1 MPILDQHSLEFFS
14 RSPDQTRRFG
24 MRLGAILK
32 TGDVIGLVG
41 DLGAGKTTLIQGIAS
56 GWGTLDQVTSPTFV
70 LVNQYRRPGNNR
82 LYHLDAYRLEGP
94 WQAEEL
100 DLEPMLESGPLIVE
114 WANHIEEA
122 LPPDRL
128 WITLRWLAEEQ
139 RGMLISGQ
147 GRSYQKMVA
156 TLRQMVYGVG

>member
-1 MPILDQHSLEFFS
+1 MPILDQHTLEFFS

-32 TGDVIGLVG
+32 IGDVIGLVG
-41 DLGAGKTTLIQGIAS
+41 DLGAGKTTLIQGIAA

-70 LVNQYRRPGNNR
+70 LVNQYRRPADGR

-100 DLEPMLESGPLIVE
+100 DLEPMLESGPMIVE
-114 WANHIEEA
+114 WADHIAEA
-122 LPPDRL
+122 LPDNRL
-128 WITLRWLAEEQ
+128 SITLRWLAEEQ
-139 RGMLISGQ
+139 RGMLITGQ
-147 GRSYQKMVA
+147 GKPYQKMVA
-156 TLRQMVYGVG
+156 TLRQMVYGVA